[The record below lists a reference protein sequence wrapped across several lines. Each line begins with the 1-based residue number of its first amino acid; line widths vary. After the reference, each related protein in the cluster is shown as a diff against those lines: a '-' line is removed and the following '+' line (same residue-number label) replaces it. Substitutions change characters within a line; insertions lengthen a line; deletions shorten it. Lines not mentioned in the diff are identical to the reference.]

1 MQMREAVRM
10 AKMNVDLR
18 FELDVVCDQRDE
30 ALRNVIRRD
39 GSEDER
45 CREMDRLLED
55 VRRA

>member
-1 MQMREAVRM
+1 MREAVRM

-45 CREMDRLLED
+45 CREIDWLLED

>member
-1 MQMREAVRM
+1 MREAVRM